1 MNRSGLDLVI
11 SPKCGSQPACTL
23 ESRGE
28 PLRHAQACPAAD
40 SGVWP
45 GLRPIAPDPL
55 IFKSVI
61 RAFVISETNVPIL
74 QKGMRTGRHTELSDW
89 SRGIFSKWPRM

>member
-28 PLRHAQACPAAD
+28 PLRHAQARPAAD